1 MPNVGDKMEGFKQGK
16 YIFSDFFFFW
26 VEKRNE
32 ILQ

>member
-16 YIFSDFFFFW
+16 YIFSDFFFW